1 MSLTSEWV
9 ILLSVQDPIMPG
21 DTQTVRTVLVRSD
34 GHQESI
40 KTDSRGHILFWQRVC
55 VSSAQVQKLC
65 WRLTVQKAMTLVGK
79 LRRQLSLQVVAWLLL
94 VTFSH
99 IDSEDWK

>member
-1 MSLTSEWV
+1 MGHSVERSGSHNARRHADSKDCASE
-9 ILLSVQDPIMPG
+9 I
-21 DTQTVRTVLVRSD
+21 SD

-65 WRLTVQKAMTLVGK
+65 WRLTVEKAMTLVGE

-99 IDSEDWK
+99 VDSENWK